1 MDLLCLQANSE
12 AEVLKRKVADLGKT
26 NDELEGT
33 ISAPVAVA
41 FNTGVV
47 PPFVS
52 IDDCC
57 SA

>member
-33 ISAPVAVA
+33 ISAPVA
-41 FNTGVV
+41 
-47 PPFVS
+47 PFVS